1 MVTSNY
7 YYLLSTYVIFAVFA
21 IVTWYFVRKSASDSF
36 IRKAMGKQFCSAAT
50 WFVIADLALLIFVPD
65 SIDWVMN
72 IGILGIAILCYVVGV
87 LILNSYH
94 ENDEEYFENIS
105 EHTIAIYFSKC
116 DNNYC
121 AKVSD
126 NVPGTLVF
134 TADSFTEL
142 LEEAPK
148 SLRFHIEG
156 MLKDGDDVP
165 EWLANNDYDIEF
177 VPKDNRVQNSI
188 RERQAE
194 KDEFNE
200 YAMHNELRT
209 SDISA
214 YTSAK

>member
-1 MVTSNY
+1 MALTNY
-7 YYLLSTYVIFAVFA
+7 FYLLCAYGIFAVFTL
-21 IVTWYFVRKSASDSF
+21 VTWYFIRKSASDSF
-36 IRKAMGKQFCSAAT
+36 IRKAMGKQFFSAAT
-50 WFVIADLALLIFVPD
+50 WFVIADVGLSVFMPD
-65 SIDWVMN
+65 FIDWVVN
-72 IGILGIAILCYVVGV
+72 IGILGIAILCYVVGA
-87 LILNSYH
+87 LILNSYQ
-94 ENDEEYFENIS
+94 ENDEEYCEDVN

-126 NVPGTLVF
+126 NVPGTLGF

-177 VPKDNRVQNSI
+177 VPEDNCVSNSVKDWLA
-188 RERQAE
+188 ER
-194 KDEFNE
+194 DDFNE
-200 YAMHNELRT
+200 
-209 SDISA
+209 
-214 YTSAK
+214 